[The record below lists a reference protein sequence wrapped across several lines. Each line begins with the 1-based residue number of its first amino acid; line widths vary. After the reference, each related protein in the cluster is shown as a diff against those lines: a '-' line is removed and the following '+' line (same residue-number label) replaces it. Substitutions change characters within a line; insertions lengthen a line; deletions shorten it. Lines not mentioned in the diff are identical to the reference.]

1 MTASKKTFYT
11 VIITIIVALLVKTC
25 LFNDRIEIGYD
36 GVPFFCFIGQHH
48 EAFVVPKN
56 LTGDVTIIIDRTSDY
71 NIIAISDGKKAVILR
86 DYKEFLTLNMKTG
99 CFKIQQG

>member
-1 MTASKKTFYT
+1 MRWQPYKKTFCT
-11 VIITIIVALLVKTC
+11 VIITII
-25 LFNDRIEIGYD
+25 DYD
-36 GVPFFCFIGQHH
+36 GVPLFCFIGQHH

-56 LTGDVTIIIDRTSDY
+56 LTGDVKIIIDRTSDY

-99 CFKIQQG
+99 CFKIQQE